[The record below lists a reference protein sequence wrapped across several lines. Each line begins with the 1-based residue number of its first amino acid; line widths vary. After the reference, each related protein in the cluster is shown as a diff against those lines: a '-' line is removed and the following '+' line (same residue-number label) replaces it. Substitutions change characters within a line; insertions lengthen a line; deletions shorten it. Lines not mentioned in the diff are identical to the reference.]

1 MSRRLSPFPRLPR
14 RRLLALMAVVALG
27 TAGCGGPS
35 PDHARVSAGSDSVA
49 ATSRPGAPAAVSEL
63 GRLVDSVLEA
73 YGGRDALEAVEA
85 YRCEGRVE
93 AGSEPGETVRWFEYP
108 DRLRIEMR
116 YRNWGDL
123 RIVRGDQGWT
133 GPDDRNLVPLGNEFY
148 RSTYL
153 QMARMSLPLRLV
165 ESEADLVELAPDAA
179 GRRVLHLSLAE
190 NLSLDCH
197 IDIKTRRIEAVTLNM
212 LDPEPAV
219 VTVELSEFRW
229 VDGVLFPFRED
240 AYSGETKTA
249 TVRFRSVEVN
259 PITPVLLF
267 APEGD
272 F

>member
-1 MSRRLSPFPRLPR
+1 MSPRVMTSPGPPRG
-14 RRLLALMAVVALG
+14 RLLALMAVVALG
-27 TAGCGGPS
+27 TAGCGGPV
-35 PDHARVSAGSDSVA
+35 PDHARVSARSDSV
-49 ATSRPGAPAAVSEL
+49 TVESRPHAPATPSEL
-63 GRLVDSVLEA
+63 GRLVESVLEA

-85 YRCEGRVE
+85 YRCEGQVE

-153 QMARMSLPLRLV
+153 QMARMSLPLRL
-165 ESEADLVELAPDAA
+165 ADDPAALTELAPDAA

-197 IDIKTRRIEAVTLNM
+197 IDIKTRRIEAVTLSM

-219 VTVELSEFRW
+219 VTVELSEFRP

-240 AYSGETKTA
+240 AYTGETKTA

-267 APEGD
+267 APDGD